1 MATRANYSFLDT
13 PTIADWNTYILN
25 GGLVYLANYEFAS
38 ASQLDINFAFS
49 YPATQFRNY
58 RIVISNLLATT
69 AGPLAIKMMDGN
81 STWASGSYL
90 TAYSSAYRQTTSAN
104 PTVVSTGT
112 LTGGSAW
119 LCVNIDTA
127 NPTNL
132 IFDIVNPNFA
142 SRTTFHGR
150 GGSLGNNLNTFAGQ
164 LSVTD
169 VFNGISLSRV
179 FGGNISCNAE
189 VYGYRTETA

>member
-1 MATRANYSFLDT
+1 MTARANYSNLDT
-13 PTIADWNTYILN
+13 PTVADWNTYILN

-58 RIVISNLLATT
+58 RIVISNLLGAT
-69 AGPLAIKMMDGN
+69 AGTLLMRMMDGN
-81 STWASGSYL
+81 SIWASGSYL
-90 TAYSSAYRQTTSAN
+90 TAYSSARRQTTSAN
-104 PTVVSTGT
+104 PTVVTTGVGT
-112 LTGGSAW
+112 ATSAW
-119 LCVNIDTA
+119 FSVTIDTV

-169 VFNGISLSRV
+169 VFNGIALAG
-179 FGGNISCNAE
+179 FGTGNISCNAE
-189 VYGYRTETA
+189 VYGYRTET

>member
-1 MATRANYSFLDT
+1 MAARANYSFLDT
-13 PTIADWNTYILN
+13 PTVADWNTYILN

-38 ASQLDINFAFS
+38 ASQLDINYAFS

-58 RIVISNLLATT
+58 RIVISNLIGAS
-69 AGPLAIKMMDGN
+69 AGSLWIKMMNGN

-90 TAYSSAYRQTTSAN
+90 TAYSSARRQTTSAN
-104 PTVVSTGT
+104 PTAVTSEVASGSLKWVSVTIET
-112 LTGGSAW
+112 
-119 LCVNIDTA
+119 VNPA
-127 NPTNL
+127 NL

-150 GGSLGNNLNTFAGQ
+150 GGSLGNSLNTFAGQ

-169 VFNGISLSRV
+169 VFDGISLINSV
-179 FGGNISCNAE
+179 GGNISCNAE
-189 VYGYRTETA
+189 VYGYRTET

>member
-25 GGLVYLANYEFAS
+25 GALVYLANYEFAS

-69 AGPLAIKMMDGN
+69 AGSLAIKMMDGN

-104 PTVVSTGT
+104 PTVVSTGN
-112 LTGGSAW
+112 LSGGSAW

-127 NPTNL
+127 NPTNFTVYL
-132 IFDIVNPNFA
+132 YNYSGAKVTGSGSWTA
-142 SRTTFHGR
+142 R
-150 GGSLGNNLNTFAGQ
+150 G
-164 LSVTD
+164 
-169 VFNGISLSRV
+169 
-179 FGGNISCNAE
+179 
-189 VYGYRTETA
+189 Y

>member
-1 MATRANYSFLDT
+1 MATRANYSFQDT

-38 ASQLDINFAFS
+38 ASQLGITYAFS

-58 RIVISNLLATT
+58 RIVISNLLGAT
-69 AGPLAIKMMDGN
+69 AGVLFMRMMDGE
-81 STWASGSYL
+81 SIWASGSYL
-90 TAYSSAYRQTTSAN
+90 TAYSSARRTAFSDNASPTTGVLSGGAAWA
-104 PTVVSTGT
+104 PVS
-112 LTGGSAW
+112 
-119 LCVNIDTA
+119 IDTL

-132 IFDIVNPNFA
+132 IFDIINPNFA

-150 GGSLGNNLNTFAGQ
+150 GGSLGNNLSTFAGQ

-169 VFNGISLSRV
+169 VFSGIALTG
-179 FGGNISCNAE
+179 FGAGNISCNAE
-189 VYGYRTETA
+189 VYGYRTET